1 MRFKYIIGDS
11 YDPYY
16 NLAFEEALVQSFR
29 DNSVL
34 IYLWQN
40 NHTIVVGKNQDIYSE
55 CKVNEFKKVGGRI
68 ARRKSGGGAV
78 YHDLGNVNFSI
89 ITSSD
94 IQDAYSY
101 YKLLKQVLEKFDLN
115 ISFNGRNDLMVDGFK
130 ISGNAAY
137 ITPDGIVCQHGTV
150 LIDTDIKTMSDYL
163 TPDKEKLERNSVSS
177 VKSRVLNLS
186 DICPSLSI
194 EVFCREFI
202 RTFDMEPLT
211 QTVCK
216 EKLIELRKQYAS
228 EDWIVRGIR

>member
-1 MRFKYIIGDS
+1 MHFKYIIGDS
-11 YDPYY
+11 NDPYY
-16 NLAFEEALVQSFR
+16 NLAFEESLVQSFR
-29 DNSVL
+29 GNGVL

-40 NHTIVVGKNQDIYSE
+40 DHTIVVGKNQDIYAE
-55 CKVNEFKKVGGRI
+55 CKVKEFREAGGRI
-68 ARRKSGGGAV
+68 ARRKSGGGTV

-94 IQDAYSY
+94 IQDTYSY
-101 YKLLKQVLEKFDLN
+101 YKLLKQVLEKFELN

-150 LIDTDIKTMSDYL
+150 LINTDIQTMSDYL
-163 TPDKEKLERNSVSS
+163 TPDKKKLDRNSVLS

-186 DICPSLSI
+186 DVCPSLSV
-194 EVFCREFI
+194 ENFCQEFI
-202 RTFDMEPLT
+202 RTFDMEPFM

-216 EKLIELRKQYAS
+216 EKIMELRKQYAS
-228 EDWIVRGIR
+228 EDWIIRGIR